1 MPTITRLSLYNGA
14 LRELGERQIA
24 SLSENR
30 EPRRVLD
37 TAWDEGAVDFCLGA
51 GIWRFAK
58 RTVQLAAETG
68 MAPEFGYQKVYT
80 VPDDHIRTAALSA
93 DEYFNNPLVQY
104 RFEAGFWFADVEP
117 IFVSYV
123 SNAANY
129 GGDYALWPMEFVQYV
144 HAYLAMQICTR
155 LTQHEA
161 KQDKLIAL
169 VKTRLNDAASGDAM
183 EDPTVFP
190 PMGRW
195 VSSRLGSRSGRLDRG
210 NRGNLIG

>member
-14 LRELGERQIA
+14 LRELGERAIA

-37 TAWDEGAVDFCLGA
+37 TAWDEGAVDYCLDA

-58 RTVQLAAETG
+58 RTVQLTAETA
-68 MAPEFGYQKVYT
+68 MAPEFGYQKAYQ
-80 VPDDHIRTAALSA
+80 VPADHIRTAALSA
-93 DEYFNNPLVQY
+93 DEYMSIPLTHY

-117 IFVSYV
+117 IYVSYV
-123 SNAANY
+123 SNAENY
-129 GGDYALWPMEFVQYV
+129 GGDYAKWPMAFVQYV
-144 HAYLAMQICTR
+144 HAYLAMQVCTR

-161 KQDKLIAL
+161 KYDKLKKL
-169 VKTRLNDAASGDAM
+169 TEDRLSEAASGDAM
-183 EDPTVFP
+183 EDPTIFP

-195 VSSRLGSRSGRLDRG
+195 VSSRLGSRSGRWDRG
-210 NRGNLIG
+210 NRGSLIG

>member
-1 MPTITRLSLYNGA
+1 MTSRLTLYNGA

-24 SLSENR
+24 SLAENR

-58 RTVQLAAETG
+58 RTVQLTAEAG
-68 MAPEFGYQKVYT
+68 MAPTFGYQKAYT
-80 VPDDHIRTAALSA
+80 VPSDHIRTAALSA
-93 DEYFNNPLVQY
+93 DEYFNTPLTQY
-104 RFEAGFWFADVEP
+104 RFEAGFWFTDVEP

-129 GGDYALWPMEFVQYV
+129 GGDYSLWPVEFAQYV

-161 KQDKLIAL
+161 KYDKLYKI
-169 VKTRLNDAASGDAM
+169 VKDRLSDAASGDTM

-195 VSSRLGSRSGRLDRG
+195 VSSRIGGRSGRWDRG
-210 NRGNLIG
+210 GRGGLIG

>member
-1 MPTITRLSLYNGA
+1 MTTSRLSLYNGA

-68 MAPEFGYQKVYT
+68 MAPSFGYQKAYT
-80 VPDDHIRTAALSA
+80 VPSDLIRTAALSA
-93 DEYFNNPLVQY
+93 DEYFNNPLLQY

-123 SNAANY
+123 SNGVNY

-144 HAYLAMQICTR
+144 HAYLALQICTR

-161 KQDKLIAL
+161 KYDKLYKI
-169 VKTRLNDAASGDAM
+169 VKDRLSDAASGDVM
-183 EDPTVFP
+183 EDPTTFP

-210 NRGNLIG
+210 SRGSLIG